1 MANEINIDLG
11 KRRSLKANI
20 GAPGYLG
27 KGDSGTG
34 IESITYK
41 GEDGH
46 GGNMYTVLL
55 TDGTSYDITA
65 PKGAKGDKGDAGGKG
80 DTGATGPKG
89 DTGATGATGPQGPKG
104 DTGTQGPQGIKGDTG
119 ATGPQGPQGPKGEK
133 GDKGDT
139 GATGADGKSAY
150 AYAVEGG
157 FTGTETEFAEKL
169 AEEQLTGTTNDLTP
183 TQVYDAVSAGIPVK
197 VQYIDSTYGLLSF
210 TAFNV
215 AESLNVIVSQTI
227 VYYNGAYILAELNG
241 GKSDNKWGFTTTIL
255 AQKTDI
261 PTTLPNPNA
270 LTFTGAVTGSYDG
283 SNPLTV
289 KIPQGETGVVSA
301 SAPLTYNSS
310 SKELSISAATAD
322 NAGTMSAADKAK
334 LDGVENG
341 ANAYSLPIATAT
353 TLGGVKVGSGL
364 TIKDGVLTLDDEVTV
379 TTQNANLLDKSDT
392 TNQVSKK
399 IFYVESSSFSLL
411 GSNGDTAIY
420 FPVGK
425 WGAGNYKFPIDY
437 AQYGGSAAYRTAIFK
452 ADKTYIK
459 AKTSVA
465 VDTSNAAAYILSLDI
480 TQAEIDSGAYYIGLS
495 IRTAQLGTSAMVVKD
510 IDYPAAYI
518 EYGTT
523 TSTHKVQ
530 KLENELAGKKASFCG
545 DSICAG
551 TSVGAASSIYG
562 HGWAGIIGVKN
573 GMDWQNL
580 GVNGATIAETSS
592 SSGTSIVV
600 NQLAQA
606 YSDADY
612 IILEGGCND
621 FDQMGGKTDSATMG
635 AITAVWDD
643 SYNKTTFAGALEHL
657 FYMAVTSHP
666 KAKIGYIIPQIMGR
680 RNWTQYETISYRVYY
695 DLAIDIC
702 KKWGIPYIDLWYESP
717 LNPNLT
723 VYYDPSLGTNG
734 NISDGSKC
742 YVDGQHLT
750 EAGYKLIAPKI
761 EAWMRTL

>member
-1 MANEINIDLG
+1 MAKISEYPKSTTFTANDVL
-11 KRRSLKANI
+11 LKD
-20 GAPGYLG
+20 GSG
-27 KGDSGTG
+27 GTG
-34 IESITYK
+34 IITWEDAAAQFGRQIGVPAMQTDIATLKEDLADKVPKKDYAPETKTESMTQP
-41 GEDGH
+41 
-46 GGNMYTVLL
+46 V
-55 TDGTSYDITA
+55 
-65 PKGAKGDKGDAGGKG
+65 GKDENG
-80 DTGATGPKG
+80 KLWTTPGSV
-89 DTGATGATGPQGPKG
+89 
-104 DTGTQGPQGIKGDTG
+104 
-119 ATGPQGPQGPKGEK
+119 
-133 GDKGDT
+133 
-139 GATGADGKSAY
+139 GADGKSAY
-150 AYAVEGG
+150 QYAQDGG
-157 FTGTETEFAEKL
+157 YTGTETAFAEKL
-169 AEEQLTGTTNDLTP
+169 AQEQLTGTTNELTP
-183 TQVYDAVSAGIPVK
+183 TQVYQAVSAGIPVK
-197 VQYIDSTYGLLSF
+197 VQYTDVIYGLISF

-215 AESLNVIVSQTI
+215 PESLNVIASQII
-227 VYYNGAYILAELNG
+227 VYFKGLYILYELYGDKSSNAWGTSSTTLAE
-241 GKSDNKWGFTTTIL
+241 
-255 AQKTDI
+255 KTDI
-261 PTTLPNPNA
+261 PDALPNPNA

-310 SKELSISAATAD
+310 SKELSIRAATAD

-353 TLGGVKVGSGL
+353 RLGGVKVGSGL

-392 TNQVSKK
+392 ANQVSGK
-399 IFYVESSSFSLL
+399 IFYAGSSTVSFINI
-411 GSNGDTAIY
+411 GGDTAIY

-425 WGAGNYKFPIDY
+425 WGAGTYKFPIDY
-437 AQYGGSAAYRTAIFK
+437 VQYGGDAAYKTALFN
-452 ADKTYIK
+452 ADKGYIK
-459 AKTSVA
+459 TKTSSA
-465 VDTSNAAAYILSLDI
+465 VDTSDTAAYILSLDV
-480 TQAEIDSGAYYIGLS
+480 TQNEIDSGAYYIGLS
-495 IRTAQLGTSAMVVKD
+495 IRTTQLGTSAMVVKNV
-510 IDYPAAYI
+510 DYPESYI

-523 TSTHKVQ
+523 TTTHKLQ
-530 KLENELAGKKASFCG
+530 KLENELSGKKASFCG

-551 TSVGAASSIYG
+551 TSVGDASPIYG
-562 HGWAGIIGVKN
+562 KGWAGIIGEKN
-573 GMDWQNL
+573 GMTWQNL
-580 GVNGATIAETSS
+580 GVNGATVTETSS
-592 SSGTSIVV
+592 SSGTLIVV
-600 NQLAQA
+600 NQLERA

-621 FDQMGGKTDSATMG
+621 FDQMGGKTDATTMG

-643 SYNKTTFAGALEHL
+643 SYVKTTFAGALEHL
-657 FYMAVTSHP
+657 FYTAVTKHP

-695 DLAIDIC
+695 DLAINIC

-723 VYYDPSLGTNG
+723 VYYDPSLGASG

-750 EAGYKLIAPKI
+750 EAGYNLIAPKI